1 MLSVKC
7 IIKITKMSINACIH
21 FLLILC
27 KSKEFYFTKC
37 WIQIDAFR
45 IGYLHG
51 IVDMSVTLLLHSKK
65 IDFAEVKKNK
75 KPTGMSS

>member
-7 IIKITKMSINACIH
+7 IIKITKISIIACIH

-51 IVDMSVTLLLHSKK
+51 MVDMSVTLFLHSKK
-65 IDFAEVKKNK
+65 
-75 KPTGMSS
+75 

>member
-1 MLSVKC
+1 MHVFIFCL
-7 IIKITKMSINACIH
+7 
-21 FLLILC
+21 
-27 KSKEFYFTKC
+27 FYVNPRNFFFTKC

-65 IDFAEVKKNK
+65 
-75 KPTGMSS
+75 

>member
-1 MLSVKC
+1 MYSFFVNFMQ
-7 IIKITKMSINACIH
+7 IQGI
-21 FLLILC
+21 F
-27 KSKEFYFTKC
+27 FFTKC

-65 IDFAEVKKNK
+65 
-75 KPTGMSS
+75 

>member
-1 MLSVKC
+1 MLSVKY

-27 KSKEFYFTKC
+27 KSKEFFFFFTKC

-65 IDFAEVKKNK
+65 
-75 KPTGMSS
+75 

>member
-45 IGYLHG
+45 IGYLPG

-65 IDFAEVKKNK
+65 
-75 KPTGMSS
+75 

>member
-7 IIKITKMSINACIH
+7 IIKITKISINACIH

-27 KSKEFYFTKC
+27 KSKEFFFFFTKC

-51 IVDMSVTLLLHSKK
+51 MVDMSVTLLLHSKK
-65 IDFAEVKKNK
+65 
-75 KPTGMSS
+75 